1 MSLKK
6 WFYHGGPKSGWPLPP
21 IWTGR
26 AAGARAG
33 ESLGGWN
40 SEWHAAL

>member
-6 WFYHGGPKSGWPLPP
+6 WFYHGGPKSGWLLSP
-21 IWTGR
+21 IWTQPR
-26 AAGARAG
+26 CRRKAG
-33 ESLGGWN
+33 ESLGGWD